1 VKLNAFG
8 ILIRAY
14 HQPHFMQI
22 VLLGKT
28 NVGKSTFFSAAT
40 QTTAQIGNYPFTT
53 IEPNVGIAY
62 VKTDCACKH
71 FAINHSHPL
80 CINGTRY
87 IAIKL
92 IDVAGLVPGAHEGKG
107 LGNKFLDDAR
117 TAEVLI
123 HVVDASGSTDIQGQS
138 VPTGTHNPLEDV
150 KFVEEEFD
158 QWMKQ
163 ILQREWQKLTR
174 ELDSKSGKVIQA
186 IAQRFSGLGI
196 DDYDVESVLH
206 VLNLHSKKPHDWN
219 EDELVS
225 FVKTL
230 RKRTKPIIIAANKS
244 DLCHDLTILDEF
256 KKIHPTIACSAETEL
271 LLRKAAKNGIIE
283 YLPGEKS
290 FKIKDGIN
298 LNTQQQKALELA
310 GKVVSKLEGTGVQ
323 QILDSAC
330 FDLLKLITVF
340 PVEDETK
347 LSNKNGEVLPDA
359 KLLRQG
365 STARDM
371 AKSIHQD
378 LANGFLF
385 AIDAKTKQRVG
396 AEHQLKNGD
405 VLKIVSTLSRG

>member
-1 VKLNAFG
+1 
-8 ILIRAY
+8 
-14 HQPHFMQI
+14 MQI
-22 VLLGKT
+22 GLLGKT

-40 QTTAQIGNYPFTT
+40 QTSAHIGNYPFTT

-62 VKTDCACKH
+62 VKTNCACKH
-71 FAINHSHPL
+71 FAISHNHPL
-80 CINGTRY
+80 CINGTRF

-92 IDVAGLVPGAHEGKG
+92 VDVAGLVPGAHEGKG

-117 TAEVLI
+117 TSEVLI

-138 VPTGTHNPLEDV
+138 VPAGTHNPLEDV
-150 KFVEEEFD
+150 IFVEEEFD

-163 ILQREWQKLTR
+163 ILQREWHKLTR
-174 ELDSKSGKVIQA
+174 ELESKSGKVIQA

-196 DDYDVESVLH
+196 DEYDVESVLH
-206 VLNLHSKKPHDWN
+206 NLNLHSKKPHDWS
-219 EDELVS
+219 EDELFS

-230 RKRTKPIIIAANKS
+230 RKRTKPIIISANKA
-244 DLCHDLTILDEF
+244 DLCHDLGILDEL

-283 YLPGEKS
+283 YQPGEKS
-290 FKIKDGIN
+290 FKIKDGLN
-298 LNTQQQKALELA
+298 LNPQQGNALDLA
-310 GKVVSKLEGTGVQ
+310 EKVVSKLGGTGIQ

-365 STARDM
+365 ATARDL

>member
-1 VKLNAFG
+1 
-8 ILIRAY
+8 
-14 HQPHFMQI
+14 MQI
-22 VLLGKT
+22 GLLGKT

-62 VKTDCACKH
+62 VKADCACKH
-71 FAINHSHPL
+71 FAMPHSHPL
-80 CINGTRY
+80 CVGGTRY
-87 IAIKL
+87 IAVKL
-92 IDVAGLVPGAHEGKG
+92 VDVAGLVPGAHEGKG

-117 TAEVLI
+117 TSEALI
-123 HVVDASGSTDIQGQS
+123 HVIDASGSTDIQGQP
-138 VPTGTHNPLEDV
+138 VPAGTHDPIEDV

-163 ILQREWQKLTR
+163 ILQREWQKLAR
-174 ELDSKSGKVIQA
+174 ELESKSGKVIQA

-196 DDYDVESVLH
+196 DEYDVESVVHGLG
-206 VLNLHSKKPHDWN
+206 LQSKKPHDWG
-219 EDELVS
+219 EGDLDL
-225 FVKTL
+225 FVKAL
-230 RKRTKPIIIAANKS
+230 RRRTKPIIIAANKS
-244 DLCHDLTILDEF
+244 DLCSNLGVLDEF
-256 KKIHPTIACSAETEL
+256 KKIHTTIACSAETEL

-283 YLPGEKS
+283 YLPGERS
-290 FKIKDGIN
+290 FKIKDKAS
-298 LNTQQQKALELA
+298 LSPQQLKALELA
-310 GKVVSKLEGTGVQ
+310 DKVISKLGGTGVQ
-323 QILDSAC
+323 QTLDSAC
-330 FDLLKLITVF
+330 FDILKLITVF

-365 STARDM
+365 STARDL

-378 LANGFLF
+378 LAKGFLY

-396 AEHQLKNGD
+396 AEYQLKNGD